1 MATVVYEIITLN
13 YAFDINDPGNK
24 YTKEKRIELLRE
36 QIKSPTEP
44 LPLINIRADHELKI
58 ILEK

>member
-1 MATVVYEIITLN
+1 MIYEFITLN
-13 YAFDINDPGNK
+13 YAFEINDPDNN
-24 YTKEKRIELLRE
+24 YTKEERIRRLRR

-44 LPLINIRADHELKI
+44 LPLINLRADHELKI

>member
-1 MATVVYEIITLN
+1 MATVIYEFITLN
-13 YAFDINDPGNK
+13 YAFDINDPGNIL
-24 YTKEKRIELLRE
+24 TSTEKIRLLRE

-44 LPLINIRADHELKI
+44 LPLINLRADHELKL